1 MSATTKLKWR
11 KLTGKL
17 RHLYDE
23 LEIVQ
28 DMSTAAGGDF
38 QQYYEEFCTKND
50 IDLAELN
57 SQHAE
62 RIKKLYPE
70 ESKEE
75 NQQEYTGSTAI
86 TVAETE
92 EEPEAATPKT
102 EASVIDPEFTHTDDR
117 EMHEI
122 FSKLFKKLATVLHP
136 DKLANSDYT
145 EEQKTEF
152 ESMFTSAKTALEE
165 KRYFILIDYAERLNV
180 PTPRNYKQQ
189 MKWMKKELETVRG
202 SIAKVTR
209 TYNYSFAEAEDDE
222 QRDKLIKKFMQ
233 QVFGYDPTNKQ

>member
-75 NQQEYTGSTAI
+75 SNQQEYTGSTAI

-92 EEPEAATPKT
+92 EEQEAAT
-102 EASVIDPEFTHTDDR
+102 I
-117 EMHEI
+117 
-122 FSKLFKKLATVLHP
+122 
-136 DKLANSDYT
+136 
-145 EEQKTEF
+145 
-152 ESMFTSAKTALEE
+152 
-165 KRYFILIDYAERLNV
+165 
-180 PTPRNYKQQ
+180 
-189 MKWMKKELETVRG
+189 
-202 SIAKVTR
+202 
-209 TYNYSFAEAEDDE
+209 
-222 QRDKLIKKFMQ
+222 QRPL
-233 QVFGYDPTNKQ
+233 PL